1 MEQYLEQCLEE
12 AVNQTIDSKE
22 IICIDDGSTDCS
34 VTIVLRYQAKYPFI
48 RLYQQERKG
57 AGAARNLGIVIA
69 AGEYI
74 SFMDAD
80 DYYPDRNVLEQLYGG
95 AMLNGTKIA
104 GGRIAALR
112 ENVLIGPGKG
122 IGKVDRTAFENEGV
136 IEYKNYQDFVGYQA
150 FIYQRSMLIE
160 KGILFPN
167 YSRFQD
173 PPFMLR
179 ALDSAGYIWI
189 TNSNSYVFRYVD
201 KTLDLSS
208 VGVIMG
214 IAEGLYE
221 LAAYARKKNYEIV
234 LKRVLDMLNDYKN
247 QFFMHIEAGNDELF
261 KLLHSIGQLYFE
273 KERDENYYLNMSYE
287 EIVAYI
293 NKYKKKISDLLDSL
307 KEYPGVLIYGGG
319 KHARMLFQA
328 IDGDEKISF
337 KGFVVSNSKPDGTA
351 CGIKLGSIYDYTDHI
366 SDYLIV
372 IAAQD
377 HYIPEMRENA
387 KKLGYQNI
395 IAAGENIINPGKF
408 KISNNRFAIK

>member
-1 MEQYLEQCLEE
+1 
-12 AVNQTIDSKE
+12 
-22 IICIDDGSTDCS
+22 
-34 VTIVLRYQAKYPFI
+34 
-48 RLYQQERKG
+48 
-57 AGAARNLGIVIA
+57 
-69 AGEYI
+69 
-74 SFMDAD
+74 MDAD